1 MAWFRC
7 IGSSGGGST
16 PTRLPYNPDD
26 SDYTLSDS
34 ALSDF
39 KAAIDAYNTANGV
52 TAIDWNTANVVVVV
66 SYAGMWDDYST
77 YTDIK
82 QTHFYIYSSNTVVTS
97 FSSGKNFSNFVI
109 DNSGCTITIN
119 DGSYAHYTVYKRRMD
134 AGNRYAGWNVDYE
147 SVGVLYKTY
156 FGDRTLVQKTSTGE
170 EGNFS
175 YIPNYPVW
183 VSKTFTTT
191 DGQGQ
196 TGNFLYKAP
205 VVANNEI
212 VLFENGE
219 FKNTDKVS
227 LLLSSNYTIENGR
240 LKFTTNGAEGFSF
253 DTCTLTGQYTV
264 IIGMQGPDSITTFQ
278 YGISDVG
285 TPVAS
290 TINQGLNRR
299 EYATRNVNTTTMFAI
314 CNYFNNS
321 SYGAF
326 FGNHSVSGRVW
337 YIDYIKVIPM

>member
-16 PTRLPYNPDD
+16 PIRLPYNPDD

-39 KAAIDAYNTANGV
+39 KASIDAYNTANSV
-52 TAIDWNTANVVVVV
+52 TAIDWDNVNVIVVI
-66 SYAGMWDDYST
+66 SYASMWDDYTS

-97 FSSGKNFSNFVI
+97 FSSGKNFSNFEI
-109 DNSGCTITIN
+109 DDSECTITIN
-119 DGSYAHYTVYKRRMD
+119 DGSYAHYTVYKRRLA

-147 SVGVLYKTY
+147 SVGSLYKTY
-156 FGDRTLVQKTSTGE
+156 FGDRTLVQKTSTSE

-183 VSKTFTTT
+183 VSKSFVTT

-205 VVANNEI
+205 VPIIQGFHGDI
-212 VLFENGE
+212 VI
-219 FKNTDKVS
+219 DIPV
-227 LLLSSNYTIENGR
+227 
-240 LKFTTNGAEGFSF
+240 
-253 DTCTLTGQYTV
+253 TV
-264 IIGMQGPDSITTFQ
+264 D
-278 YGISDVG
+278 IS
-285 TPVAS
+285 
-290 TINQGLNRR
+290 
-299 EYATRNVNTTTMFAI
+299 
-314 CNYFNNS
+314 
-321 SYGAF
+321 
-326 FGNHSVSGRVW
+326 
-337 YIDYIKVIPM
+337 KVI